1 MPDPVTDG
9 HYKTF
14 SHCYRTETSEK
25 HMPSLIVSNRKGHG
39 IPFNPVSQQKKNTG
53 IMLTCYHCETPR
65 LVYCKKK
72 VLPHVLKK
80 LKKETNG
87 LLFHMQNNN

>member
-39 IPFNPVSQQKKNTG
+39 IPFNPVSQQKKKHWNYANLLSLRNTK
-53 IMLTCYHCETPR
+53 TC
-65 LVYCKKK
+65 L
-72 VLPHVLKK
+72 LQ
-80 LKKETNG
+80 KEGSTTRPEKT
-87 LLFHMQNNN
+87 

>member
-1 MPDPVTDG
+1 MPDPVNDR

-39 IPFNPVSQQKKNTG
+39 IPFNPVSQHVKNTG
-53 IMLTCYHCETPR
+53 IMLTCYQCETPR
-65 LVYCKKK
+65 LVYCKK
-72 VLPHVLKK
+72 VLPHILKK
-80 LKKETNG
+80 GNK
-87 LLFHMQNNN
+87 